1 MVYMPLEIPRG
12 TRDYGPKES
21 IRLKD
26 VISRTEQTFRRFG
39 FYPIITP
46 AIEKIEVLNSKI
58 YGSDANNEIYLLDG
72 KEAGLRYDLTVPT
85 ARYVAMNKGTALPF
99 KRYMIAEAWRRDEP
113 QYMRSREFIQAD
125 IDVIGSSEISAEAE
139 VIAAS
144 ATALENLGIT
154 DYTIM
159 LNHRVIL
166 SAIMDTFAI
175 PKDKQI
181 QTMRILD
188 KLAKI
193 SSEEIL
199 KQMTELGISNDISE
213 QMLNFIK
220 VEEGTEQK
228 LTRIEANITS
238 AKAPIADMR
247 ELISLLDTYKIK
259 GKIVVDLSIIRGID
273 YYTGMVWEIT
283 AAAAGKKTL
292 AIGSGGRYDGLIE
305 KYSNI
310 HTPAVGSSIGISRV
324 VEFLKAKSGAN
335 TYADVYVAYLGKEA
349 MKYAIEVANIFRE
362 SGINAD
368 LNMTPRNISKQLE
381 YVNSL
386 EIKYVCII
394 GPSEVQTGLIML
406 KNMFKEEEVQ
416 ISPEDAVTKI
426 KAGM

>member
-406 KNMFKEEEVQ
+406 KNMFKGEEVQ

>member
-1 MVYMPLEIPRG
+1 MVSMTLEIPRG

-21 IRLKD
+21 IRLKS
-26 VISRTEQTFRRFG
+26 VISRTEQIFRRFG
-39 FYPIITP
+39 FYPITTP
-46 AIEKIEVLNSKI
+46 AIEKTEVLNSKI

-85 ARYVAMNKGTALPF
+85 ARYVAMNKGTSLPF

-125 IDVIGSSEISAEAE
+125 IDVIGSSEISSEAE

-144 ATALENLGIT
+144 AIALENLGIT
-154 DYTIM
+154 DYTIL

-166 SAIMDTFAI
+166 SSIMDRFNI
-175 PKDKQI
+175 PKDKQV

-193 SSEEIL
+193 SAEEIM
-199 KQMTELGISNDISE
+199 KQMAELGINKDTAE

-220 VEEGTEQK
+220 VEEATEQK
-228 LTRIEANITS
+228 LTRIEANIEAT
-238 AKAPIADMR
+238 KAPVAEMR
-247 ELISLLDTYKIK
+247 ELISLLGIYKIK
-259 GKIVVDLSIIRGID
+259 GTVLVDLSIIRGID

-283 AAAAGKKTL
+283 ATAAGKKTL
-292 AIGSGGRYDGLIE
+292 AIGSGGRYDSLIE
-305 KYSNI
+305 KYSKV

-324 VEFLKAKSGAN
+324 VEFLEAKSGAK
-335 TYADVYVAYLGKEA
+335 TYADVYVAYIGTEA

-368 LNMTPRNISKQLE
+368 LNMTSRNIGKQLE

-394 GPSEVQTGLIML
+394 GPSEAQTGLVML
-406 KNMFKEEEVQ
+406 KNMYKGEEVQ
-416 ISPEDAVTKI
+416 ISVEDAVTKI
-426 KAGM
+426 KSGL